1 MDQHINYITLG
12 VTDLAASR
20 RFYQEVFGWQETA
33 ESNEHIAF
41 FQADSAL
48 LLALYPKDALAHDAR
63 VADACGSG
71 FPRFTLAH
79 NVGSPAEVDALF
91 AALAEKR
98 RASSSHRRRFSG
110 VDTVAMSPILTAF
123 CGKLPTTPFWKNCA
137 EHFTQADFSPGLPM
151 PVLCT
156 LRLPA
161 PWAWM
166 PKICPTR
173 PRIREC
179 PLTWLFPGRKGDRL
193 GLPVRCTCSLYP
205 FLPSSFTAL
214 ALIRF
219 SRKSQMVV
227 ASAILPA
234 ACSPSWTCYHSITTH

>member
-179 PLTWLFPGRKGDRL
+179 PLTWLFFLLQRASTSFCRL
-193 GLPVRCTCSLYP
+193 FASLRP
-205 FLPSSFTAL
+205 
-214 ALIRF
+214 
-219 SRKSQMVV
+219 V
-227 ASAILPA
+227 ASAPA
-234 ACSPSWTCYHSITTH
+234 LSCSFPLRLMRCTAH